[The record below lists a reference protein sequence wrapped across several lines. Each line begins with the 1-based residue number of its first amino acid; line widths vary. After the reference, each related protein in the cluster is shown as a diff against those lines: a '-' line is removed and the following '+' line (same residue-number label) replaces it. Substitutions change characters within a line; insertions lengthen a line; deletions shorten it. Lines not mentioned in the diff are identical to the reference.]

1 MVAERIAVPAWERQ
15 WAGQPLPQGMS

>member
-1 MVAERIAVPAWERQ
+1 VAERITVPAWERQ